1 MILIADSGST
11 KTNWA
16 LLKSNKPVYYNSKGY
31 NPYYI
36 NSDAIVKSVCESF
49 KSVSDRD
56 SIDKVYFYGAGCS
69 ADQKHIIINALEIC
83 FKNSEVSVESDLL
96 GATRCLLGDK
106 SGFAAILGT
115 GTNSCFYNGK
125 EIVSTIDSLGFL
137 AGDEGSGSFIGKQL
151 IKAYVRGYMPTSLSI
166 FFKEVYGINSEELIA
181 ELYSSN
187 SPNKFSAKFSLF
199 AGQNH
204 THEFIKELV
213 KYSFRNFFSEIM
225 AHYPNY
231 KGREISFVGSV
242 AYEFQGLLKSVAL
255 EHNMVVVKVVKAP
268 LESLIKYHTLP
279 NRNIENEIDRY

>member
-16 LLKSNKPVYYNSKGY
+16 LIKNNKPIYYNSEGY

-36 NSDAIVKSVCESF
+36 NSDAIVKSVCETFESI
-49 KSVSDRD
+49 SDKD
-56 SIDKVYFYGAGCS
+56 GIDKIYFYGAGCS
-69 ADQKHIIINALEIC
+69 ADQKHVMANALQIC
-83 FKNSEVSVESDLL
+83 FKNSEISVESDLL
-96 GATRCLLGDK
+96 GAARCLLGDK
-106 SGFAAILGT
+106 SGFVAILGT
-115 GTNSCFYNGK
+115 GTNSCHFNGVDTV
-125 EIVSTIDSLGFL
+125 ESIDSLGFL

-151 IKAYVRGYMPTSLSI
+151 IKAYVRGYMPTSLSMS
-166 FFKEVYGINSEELIA
+166 FKEVYGINSEELIA
-181 ELYSSN
+181 ELYTSN

-213 KYSFRNFFSEIM
+213 KCSFRNFFSEIM

-231 KGREISFVGSV
+231 EGREISFVGSV
-242 AYEFQGLLKSVAL
+242 AFEFQGLLKSVAL
-255 EHNMVVVKVVKAP
+255 EHNMIVVKVVKAP

-279 NRNIENEIDRY
+279 NRNVENEINIH